1 MAALPAFAQG
11 CIIRPGISGCRAM
24 RKLLLLVALA
34 AAPAFAADEAHI
46 IVQKGRAF
54 HPGEVTINRG
64 QSLTFTNEDDFI
76 HQIYLQG
83 SGFTFDTD
91 EKNPG
96 ENITET
102 FTASGTF
109 EVHCHIHPKMKLVV
123 HVR

>member
-1 MAALPAFAQG
+1 M
-11 CIIRPGISGCRAM
+11 M
-24 RKLLLLVALA
+24 KKLVLLFLLA
-34 AAPAFAADEAHI
+34 PWPVFAADEAHT

-64 QSLTFTNEDDFI
+64 ESLTFTNDDDFI
-76 HQIYLQG
+76 HQIYSQG
-83 SGFTFDTD
+83 SGFSFDSD

-123 HVR
+123 HVK

>member
-1 MAALPAFAQG
+1 MKKLVVLFLLAALPTFG
-11 CIIRPGISGCRAM
+11 
-24 RKLLLLVALA
+24 
-34 AAPAFAADEAHI
+34 ADEVHT

-54 HPGEVTINRG
+54 HPAEATIARGE
-64 QSLTFTNEDDFI
+64 SLTFTNNDDFI
-76 HQIYLQG
+76 HQIFSQG
-83 SGFTFDTD
+83 PGFNFDSD

-102 FTASGTF
+102 FTAAGTF

>member
-1 MAALPAFAQG
+1 MNHRLL
-11 CIIRPGISGCRAM
+11 AM
-24 RKLLLLVALA
+24 RNLLPLVVLA
-34 AAPAFAADEAHI
+34 AAPAFAVDEVHT

-64 QSLTFTNEDDFI
+64 ESLVFTNADEFI
-76 HQIYLQG
+76 HQIYAQG
-83 SGFTFDTD
+83 SGFSFDSD

-102 FTASGTF
+102 FTAPGTF
-109 EVHCHIHPKMKLVV
+109 EAHCHIHPKMKLVV

>member
-1 MAALPAFAQG
+1 MNHPV
-11 CIIRPGISGCRAM
+11 PVM
-24 RKLLLLVALA
+24 RKLLPLIVLA
-34 AAPAFAADEAHI
+34 AAPAFAADEAHT

-64 QSLTFTNEDDFI
+64 ESLVFTNADDFI
-76 HQIYLQG
+76 HQIYAQG
-83 SGFTFDTD
+83 SGFSFDSD

-96 ENITET
+96 ETITET

-109 EVHCHIHPKMKLVV
+109 EVHCHIHPKMKLIV

>member
-1 MAALPAFAQG
+1 
-11 CIIRPGISGCRAM
+11 M
-24 RKLLLLVALA
+24 RKLLPLVVLVV
-34 AAPAFAADEAHI
+34 APAFAADEAHTI
-46 IVQKGRAF
+46 DQKGRAF
-54 HPGEVTINRG
+54 RPGEVTINRG
-64 QSLTFTNEDDFI
+64 ESLTFTNEDDFI
-76 HQIYLQG
+76 HQIYSQG

-123 HVR
+123 RVR